1 MGPLETMTDACPK
14 AWHALRVPSI
24 LSLPRTP
31 AMRRARSQPG
41 KDGRG
46 LFCEPPSPPTSNVLR
61 YFIHLLSCQSKIPTY
76 SRLREFVWVVASP
89 PRWHGPQVRA
99 LWHHGGHEPLDV
111 VGPMAPPGRAS
122 GRGCAGVYT
131 DRRRWPLGATAARM
145 QNAVFRGVVRPEC
158 GFPWRRPPRM
168 RLSVTSRW
176 RRRRRVRFSVRRRV
190 QSALLREAVCAECAF
205 A

>member
-1 MGPLETMTDACPK
+1 MTDARPK

-76 SRLREFVWVVASP
+76 SDFVVA
-89 PRWHGPQVRA
+89 
-99 LWHHGGHEPLDV
+99 LL
-111 VGPMAPPGRAS
+111 M
-122 GRGCAGVYT
+122 
-131 DRRRWPLGATAARM
+131 
-145 QNAVFRGVVRPEC
+145 RPYI
-158 GFPWRRPPRM
+158 
-168 RLSVTSRW
+168 LAHQL
-176 RRRRRVRFSVRRRV
+176 RFD
-190 QSALLREAVCAECAF
+190 
-205 A
+205 

>member
-1 MGPLETMTDACPK
+1 MTDARPK

-76 SRLREFVWVVASP
+76 SDFFV
-89 PRWHGPQVRA
+89 
-99 LWHHGGHEPLDV
+99 
-111 VGPMAPPGRAS
+111 
-122 GRGCAGVYT
+122 
-131 DRRRWPLGATAARM
+131 
-145 QNAVFRGVVRPEC
+145 
-158 GFPWRRPPRM
+158 
-168 RLSVTSRW
+168 
-176 RRRRRVRFSVRRRV
+176 
-190 QSALLREAVCAECAF
+190 ALLMSSYFFLHQLRF